1 MLACV
6 LVIGEDFLE
15 AVWKEA
21 DSSALAGPV
30 AVGTRPPSELSDPL
44 CSMGQPRHPH
54 SRR

>member
-6 LVIGEDFLE
+6 LVIGEGFLE

-21 DSSALAGPV
+21 DSSGPV
-30 AVGTRPPSELSDPL
+30 AVGTRPPSELSNPL
-44 CSMGQPRHPH
+44 RSMGQPRHPP